1 MKNKQP
7 NSRDCFAC
15 GMQNPIGLK
24 LQFYQIAPDEVTAE
38 LTPTEEYQGYD
49 GILHGGVIA
58 TIMDEAVSR
67 AHMGVDPYATNF
79 VYTAELTVKYKQ
91 KIPIGKPIRVVGK
104 QGKRMR
110 WAMESKGYIY
120 AEDGTL
126 LAEAKAILVDMP
138 EKISPEEIDEFGW
151 KVYPD

>member
-7 NSRDCFAC
+7 NARDCFAC
-15 GMQNPIGLK
+15 GVQNPIGLK
-24 LQFYQIAPDEVTAE
+24 LKFYQTAPDEVTAE
-38 LTPTEEYQGYD
+38 LTPSKEYQGYD

-58 TIMDEAVSR
+58 TILDEAVSR
-67 AHMGVDPYATNF
+67 AHMGTDPHETNF
-79 VYTAELTVKYKQ
+79 VYTAELTIKYKQ

-104 QGKRMR
+104 QGRRMR
-110 WAMESKGYIY
+110 WTMESKGYIY

-126 LAEAKAILVDMP
+126 LAEAKAILVDLP
-138 EKISPEEIDEFGW
+138 EKISPKEIDEFGW

>member
-1 MKNKQP
+1 MHIKQP

-24 LQFYQIAPDEVTAE
+24 LQFYQTAQDEVTAE
-38 LTPTEEYQGYD
+38 LVPTEEYQGYA

-67 AHMGVDPYATNF
+67 AHMGADPYNTNF

-110 WAMESKGYIY
+110 WAMESRGYIY